1 MIRWRLSKY
10 TPFVMRTKGVYL
22 LIFLLLLTPLHWDNA
37 AELPLMYV
45 SFLDV
50 GQGDAIYIEAPNGA
64 QMVIDGGPAGALSG
78 PLSDALPFGDRSIN
92 VLMVTNPDTDHYA
105 GFLDILTSGYKIGA
119 VIEPGTQSTTPNHRE
134 FQKFLADAAIPELMA
149 RRGMTIDLDV
159 EHGVRFT
166 VLFPD
171 RDVSAWTTNDGS
183 IQGILSY
190 GATSIYFTGDGS
202 RRTESLVLS
211 RNAAPFLKSDIL
223 KVGHHGSTTS
233 SSEELLAAVAPH
245 YAVIS
250 AGKGNRYGLPKESTL
265 SALAR
270 RHIETLRTD
279 ELGTITFISDGKM
292 FRLKD

>member
-1 MIRWRLSKY
+1 M
-10 TPFVMRTKGVYL
+10 
-22 LIFLLLLTPLHWDNA
+22 H
-37 AELPLMYV
+37 V

-64 QMVIDGGPAGALSG
+64 QMIIDGGPEGALSG
-78 PLSDALPFGDRSIN
+78 PLSDILPFGDRSIN
-92 VLMVTNPDTDHYA
+92 ILMVTNPDTDHYA
-105 GFLDILTSGYKIGA
+105 GFLDILRAGYEIGA
-119 VIEPGTQSTTPNHRE
+119 VIESGTQSTTPTHRE
-134 FQKFLADAAIPELMA
+134 FQKLLASAAIPELMA

-171 RDVSAWTTNDGS
+171 RDVSAWKTNDGS

-190 GATSIYFTGDGS
+190 GATNIYFAGDGT
-202 RRTESLVLS
+202 RRTEGLVLS
-211 RNAAPFLKSDIL
+211 QNATPSLKSDIL

-233 SSEELLAAVAPH
+233 SSEELLTAVDPH

-250 AGKGNRYGLPKESTL
+250 VGKGNRYGLPKEAVL

-270 RHIETLRTD
+270 RRIETLRTD
-279 ELGTITFISDGKM
+279 QLGTVTFVSDGKT